1 MSESDIQLLLF
12 GAAEEKQQH
21 LSEIN
26 RRLEQRS
33 AEERIYW
40 ALEHLPGRHILSSS
54 FGIQSAVMLHMMTR
68 ILPDLPVMLI
78 DTGYLFSETYNF
90 VDELRE
96 RLDLNLKIYSPQL
109 SPAWQE
115 ARLGRLWEQGVEGIS
130 RYNELNKVQPMRQG
144 LEELEAGTWF
154 SGPRRGQSSSRT
166 AMPVLQIKWERFKVH
181 PIVDWHNRK
190 VHAYLQQ
197 HNLPYHPLW
206 EQGYVSVGDVHTTRP
221 LAADMREEDTRF
233 FGLKRECGLHE

>member
-12 GAAEEKQQH
+12 GDIQEKQAH
-21 LSEIN
+21 LSKIN
-26 RRLEQRS
+26 HQLAQRS

-68 ILPDLPVMLI
+68 IMPDIPVVLI
-78 DTGYLFSETYNF
+78 DTGYLFPETYNF
-90 VDELRE
+90 VDELRD
-96 RLDLNLKIYSPQL
+96 RLDLNLKIFAPQL

-115 ARLGRLWEQGVEGIS
+115 ARLGRLWEQGVAGIEQ
-130 RYNELNKVQPMRQG
+130 YNQLNKVQPMQRG

-166 AMPVLQIKWERFKVH
+166 DMSVLQTKWERFKVH
-181 PIVDWHNRK
+181 PIVDWHNRE
-190 VHAYLQQ
+190 VHAYLKQ

-221 LAADMREEDTRF
+221 LTADMLEEETRF